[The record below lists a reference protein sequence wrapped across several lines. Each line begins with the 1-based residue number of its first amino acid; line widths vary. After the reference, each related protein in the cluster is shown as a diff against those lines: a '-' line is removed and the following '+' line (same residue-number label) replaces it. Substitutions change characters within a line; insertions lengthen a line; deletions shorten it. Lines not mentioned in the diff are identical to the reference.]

1 MPVSIPLH
9 RIAFRRG
16 SAEMGLRFERSLVRA
31 LAVCVAGCVSI
42 ASSHAVRAAA
52 SLPVAAEAANA
63 TSQNADQKRTRFI
76 IALDRRTTYQVFSLS
91 NPNRVVVEL
100 PAVGLRLPP
109 VPKDGPVGLVS
120 GFRGGGAGA
129 GKSKVIIRVTE
140 PVFVETAKLEMKDG
154 KEPQLVLDIV
164 ALASAPVA
172 PVVVAEAP
180 EVPETPRPEA
190 KFDKPFALGAAG
202 LLPRPPQPAQRPDT
216 LAKRTAK
223 QLIVIDPGHG
233 GHDSGAKKNG
243 VVEKDVVLAFSK
255 TLRKKLE
262 DTGRYRVLMTRETDK
277 FIALGDRTAFAE
289 KHNASLFI
297 AVHADY
303 ASSSA
308 SGASI
313 YSLRPSVAERLKSN
327 ARARASDIEIPD
339 SKFAA
344 IDAKD
349 SDIVKMMLA
358 DRATAA
364 VEVTHQRTDLFSRS
378 VVEYMGDTTNLR
390 SNPHK
395 TAAFKVLKSALVPSV
410 LIELAYVTNKNDAK
424 LLQSD
429 SWRRKVADSITDAVD
444 SYFSQNIAKIP
455 M

>member
-1 MPVSIPLH
+1 
-9 RIAFRRG
+9 
-16 SAEMGLRFERSLVRA
+16 MGLRFERSLLRV
-31 LAVCVAGCVSI
+31 LAMCVALVGVLV
-42 ASSHAVRAAA
+42 APSHAVQTPDSAPAAA
-52 SLPVAAEAANA
+52 PEADR
-63 TSQNADQKRTRFI
+63 TSQNSEQKRTRFI
-76 IALDRRTTYQVFSLS
+76 IALERRTTYQVFSLS
-91 NPNRVVVEL
+91 NPNRVVVEF
-100 PAVGLRLPP
+100 PTVGMRLPP
-109 VPKDGPVGLVS
+109 LPKDGPVGLVS
-120 GFRGGGAGA
+120 GFRGGRAGA

-172 PVVVAEAP
+172 PVVAEAP
-180 EVPETPRPEA
+180 ETPKPAA
-190 KFDKPFALGAAG
+190 KFDKPYGLGAAG
-202 LLPRPPQPAQRPDT
+202 LLPPPPRPAQHPEK

-223 QLIVIDPGHG
+223 PLIVIDPGHG
-233 GHDSGAKKNG
+233 GHDSGARKNG

-255 TLRKKLE
+255 ILRKKLE

-277 FIALGDRTAFAE
+277 FVPLGERTAFAE
-289 KHNASLFI
+289 RNNASLFI

-303 ASSSA
+303 ASSNA
-308 SGASI
+308 RGASI
-313 YSLRPSVAERLKSN
+313 YSLRPSVAERLKSS
-327 ARARASDIEIPD
+327 ARARASNIDIPEN
-339 SKFAA
+339 KFAA
-344 IDAKD
+344 IDPKD
-349 SDIVKMMLA
+349 SEVVKAILA

-390 SNPHK
+390 ANPHK

-424 LLQSD
+424 LLKSE
-429 SWRRKVADSITDAVD
+429 SWRQKVADSITDAVD
-444 SYFSQNIAKIP
+444 SYFAQGIAKIP